1 MYSQELKNKW
11 HDDPKNWKL
20 GIFYF
25 NKEDKR
31 LVISKRLKL
40 FGWTLNFANPLSYI
54 IMIALGVVIFYLK
67 QHHIKTNYPFG

>member
-25 NKEDKR
+25 
-31 LVISKRLKL
+31 ITLK
-40 FGWTLNFANPLSYI
+40 G
-54 IMIALGVVIFYLK
+54 
-67 QHHIKTNYPFG
+67 

>member
-31 LVISKRLKL
+31 IIVSKRLNL
-40 FGWTLNFANPLSYI
+40 FGWTLNFANPLSYM
-54 IMIALGVVIFYLK
+54 IMIGLFVLIYYLK
-67 QHHIKTNYPFG
+67 QHHISTNYPVK

>member
-25 NKEDKR
+25 NTADKR
-31 LVISKRLKL
+31 IVISKRLKL
-40 FGWTLNFANPLSYI
+40 FGWTLNFANALSYI
-54 IMIALGVVIFYLK
+54 IMIGLVVAVYFLR
-67 QHHIKTNYPFG
+67 QHHVKTNYSLG

>member
-31 LVISKRLKL
+31 IIVSKRLNL
-40 FGWTLNFANPLSYI
+40 FGWTLNFANPISYI
-54 IMIALGVVIFYLK
+54 IMIGLFAVVYYLK
-67 QHHIKTNYPFG
+67 NNHIKPT